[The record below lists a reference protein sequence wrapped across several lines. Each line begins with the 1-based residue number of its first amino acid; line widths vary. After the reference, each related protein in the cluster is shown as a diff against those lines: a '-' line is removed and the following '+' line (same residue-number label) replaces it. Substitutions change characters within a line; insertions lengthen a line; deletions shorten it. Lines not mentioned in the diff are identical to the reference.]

1 MYVNR
6 PTKLRTRAAQLFI
19 LGAVIAMAPGVVHAL
34 GLGNLRVNSALNESL
49 NAEIDFTSISKR
61 ELKSL
66 NIGLASRADFDGAD
80 IEKLPYLAGIKF
92 TLAKRLDGRSFLQLQ
107 TEQPIREPFLHFL
120 LQVEWAGGRL
130 VREFTALIDPPY
142 LVASKPPKIQA
153 PQTPAPEL
161 VMTQPSEAVVQPL
174 IPEPTLQ
181 AETQVAEMAPEPA
194 PEAIIEAA
202 PEVAEDAALIEA
214 MEPMPPAEPQIEAL
228 GPDVGDDSVAMSP
241 EDGWPMVEEAP
252 DVAVAES
259 ADQFVEPLP
268 LDDTAGPTAVQP
280 GGMMMG
286 SGSDWANIGE
296 YEVQRGDTLWGI
308 AEQINLDPTLTREQ
322 VIMAL
327 FETNPDAF
335 FRNNVN
341 NVYAGK
347 ILRIPDRE
355 TLDQLAVR
363 DARKVF
369 VAQYSEWQDYKV
381 QLARASG
388 AIEVAE
394 PAVAEPAMSQA
405 EESAEPLA
413 ETPSEPMAEE
423 IKVAEQPVEEAME
436 PETATQPEI
445 QEPLVPPQEEKVADS
460 AGTAALAAKAKP
472 PGDLLKIVRA
482 VIKRE
487 GSEAAKVAEGEGATD
502 TTDAERLALAERA
515 TTLEEALESKQME
528 QEDLSKQIGE
538 VETQIE
544 KQKRLI
550 EIENESLAKA
560 QGSDTQTTPTQP
572 AEPADAA
579 MEKKPEE
586 VKVAAADPKVTA
598 EPAKTAT
605 AKTPD
610 TKKAALPKKRIVA
623 PPPEPEQGIMAKIQ
637 DILGG
642 FAGDNVTMAVGGVV
656 ALAFLLVGLTY
667 FRRRRQAEAEF
678 EESILTDT
686 GVTTEE
692 VATTESGGQSAASTT
707 STAGNTSFLSDFSQ
721 GGMGN
726 ISTDEVDPLA
736 ETEVYLAYGRD
747 EQAEEILK
755 EAVTRDPSRQELKVK
770 LLEIYHA
777 RNDVAAFETMA
788 EELYAAQEGRGGE
801 LWNTV
806 AEMGRKLN
814 PDNPMFQVGAPVA
827 EFPTEEPIPTALP
840 EAASAAPELAMDFEA
855 PEEAPAADMG
865 LDMDA
870 ADAGL
875 DLNMGTDDGEV
886 DAPTDIGLEFDL
898 NVDTDVAITPDEP
911 AIAEKPSIS
920 ADPTFSDTA
929 DDVAGMGLE
938 DDAGVAALDLDGS
951 ADAGVDFDI
960 SEGTGEGDLA
970 VAEDVSAAVDVAT
983 DSGDVQW
990 DLDSDS
996 AEEAV
1001 AEVAADA
1008 GPSTDDSQQWDETAT
1023 KLDLAKAY
1031 VDMGDAE
1038 GARSILDEVL
1048 AEGNDEQKK
1057 QAAELA
1063 AQLG

>member
-1 MYVNR
+1 
-6 PTKLRTRAAQLFI
+6 
-19 LGAVIAMAPGVVHAL
+19 LGAVIAMAPAVAHAL

-66 NIGLASRADFDGAD
+66 NVSLASRADFDGAGV
-80 IEKLPYLAGIKF
+80 ERLPYLAGIKF

-107 TEQPIREPFLHFL
+107 SEHPIREPFLHFL

-142 LVASKPPKIQA
+142 LVAGRLPNIQA
-153 PQTPAPEL
+153 PQTPTAESEP
-161 VMTQPSEAVVQPL
+161 VMTQPAEAVVQPL
-174 IPEPTLQ
+174 TPEPALQ
-181 AETQVAEMAPEPA
+181 AETQVAEMT
-194 PEAIIEAA
+194 
-202 PEVAEDAALIEA
+202 PEVSEDAEPIEA
-214 MEPMPPAEPQIEAL
+214 MEPMASAEPQVEAL
-228 GPDVGDDSVAMSP
+228 GPDMGDDSAAMLSA
-241 EDGWPMVEEAP
+241 DGGPMVEEAP
-252 DVAVAES
+252 DIAMTES

-280 GGMMMG
+280 EGMMMG
-286 SGSDWANIGE
+286 TGPNWANIAE

-308 AEQINLDPTLTREQ
+308 AQQISMDPTLTAEQ

-327 FETNPDAF
+327 YETNPDAF

-347 ILRIPDRE
+347 ILLIPERE
-355 TLDQLAVR
+355 TIDRLAAR
-363 DARKVF
+363 DARRVF
-369 VAQYSEWQDYKV
+369 LAQYSEWQDYKV

-394 PAVAEPAMSQA
+394 PAGEEPVMSQA
-405 EESAEPLA
+405 EESAEPLV
-413 ETPSEPMAEE
+413 ETPSEPMTEE
-423 IKVAEQPVEEAME
+423 IKVAEQPVEEAVE
-436 PETATQPEI
+436 PEAAMQPEI
-445 QEPLVPPQEEKVADS
+445 QEPLQEEKVATS

-472 PGDLLKIVRA
+472 PADLLKIVRA
-482 VIKRE
+482 AIKRE
-487 GSEAAKVAEGEGATD
+487 GSEAGKVAEGEGTTD
-502 TTDAERLALAERA
+502 TTDAEQLALAERA

-528 QEDLSKQIGE
+528 QAELSERIGT

-572 AEPADAA
+572 DTAL
-579 MEKKPEE
+579 EKKPEE
-586 VKVAAADPKVTA
+586 VKVAAADTKATTD
-598 EPAKTAT
+598 PAKVAT
-605 AKTPD
+605 ANTPD
-610 TKKAALPKKRIVA
+610 KKKLTPPKKRIA
-623 PPPEPEQGIMAKIQ
+623 PPPAEPEPGIMAMIQ
-637 DILGG
+637 EVLGG
-642 FAGDNVTMAVGGVV
+642 IAGDHMTKAVGGVV
-656 ALAFLLVGLTY
+656 ALTALLVGLTY
-667 FRRRRQAEAEF
+667 VRRRRQAEAEF

-686 GVTTEE
+686 GATTEDM
-692 VATTESGGQSAASTT
+692 VTTESGGQSAAMTT
-707 STAGNTSFLSDFSQ
+707 SSAGNTSFLSDFSQ

-755 EAVTRDPSRQELKVK
+755 EAVAKDPSRQELKVK
-770 LLEIYHA
+770 LLEIYHG

-814 PDNPMFQVGAPVA
+814 PGNPMFQVVAPVA
-827 EFPTEEPIPTALP
+827 EIPTEEPTVPP
-840 EAASAAPELAMDFEA
+840 EVAFEAPEPAMDFEA
-855 PEEAPAADMG
+855 AEAAPADMG
-865 LDMDA
+865 FDMD

-875 DLNMGTDDGEV
+875 DLNVGAD
-886 DAPTDIGLEFDL
+886 DAPADTGLEFDL
-898 NVDTDVAITPDEP
+898 DMDTDVAAAPDEA
-911 AIAEKPSIS
+911 AITEEPSIS
-920 ADPTFSDTA
+920 ADPAFSDTA
-929 DDVAGMGLE
+929 DDLAAMGLE
-938 DDAGVAALDLDGS
+938 DDAGVAALDLGDA
-951 ADAGVDFDI
+951 ADTGADFDI
-960 SEGTGEGDLA
+960 SEGTDEGDLA
-970 VAEDVSAAVDVAT
+970 VAEDISAAVDVAT

-1001 AEVAADA
+1001 AEVATDA

>member
-1 MYVNR
+1 MDVNR
-6 PTKLRTRAAQLFI
+6 PTKLRTRAARLCI
-19 LGAVIAMAPGVVHAL
+19 LGAVIAMAPGMVHAL

-66 NIGLASRADFDGAD
+66 NVGLASRTDFDGAGV
-80 IEKLPYLAGIKF
+80 EKLPYLAGIRF

-107 TEQPIREPFLHFL
+107 TERPIREPFLHFL

-142 LVASKPPKIQA
+142 LIASKPPKIQT
-153 PQTPAPEL
+153 PQTPAPEPEP

-174 IPEPTLQ
+174 TPEPTLQ

-202 PEVAEDAALIEA
+202 PEVSEDAEPIEA
-214 MEPMPPAEPQIEAL
+214 MEPVPPAEPQIEAL
-228 GPDVGDDSVAMSP
+228 GPDVGDDVVAMSP
-241 EDGWPMVEEAP
+241 EDGWPVVEEAP
-252 DVAVAES
+252 DVAMAEF

-268 LDDTAGPTAVQP
+268 LDDTAGPSAVQP
-280 GGMMMG
+280 GGMMLG
-286 SGSDWANIGE
+286 SGLDWANIGE
-296 YEVQRGDTLWGI
+296 YQVQRGDTLWGI
-308 AEQINLDPTLTREQ
+308 AQQISIDPTLTSEQ

-347 ILRIPDRE
+347 ILRIPERE
-355 TLDQLAVR
+355 TITRLAGR

-369 VAQYSEWQDYKV
+369 LAQYSEWQDYKV

-388 AIEVAE
+388 AIEVAT
-394 PAVAEPAMSQA
+394 MSQA

-413 ETPSEPMAEE
+413 ETPSEPMTED

-436 PETATQPEI
+436 PEAAMQPEI
-445 QEPLVPPQEEKVADS
+445 QEPLVPPQEEKIADS

-482 VIKRE
+482 AIKRE
-487 GSEAAKVAEGEGATD
+487 GSEAGKVAEGEGATD
-502 TTDAERLALAERA
+502 TADAERLALAERA

-572 AEPADAA
+572 AEPAGAA
-579 MEKKPEE
+579 MEKQPEE
-586 VKVAAADPKVTA
+586 VKVAAADSKATV

-610 TKKAALPKKRIVA
+610 TKKAAPPKKRIVA

-642 FAGDNVTMAVGGVV
+642 FAGDSMTMAVGGVV
-656 ALAFLLVGLTY
+656 ALATLLVGLTY

-686 GVTTEE
+686 GTTTEE
-692 VATTESGGQSAASTT
+692 MATTESGGQSAAMAT
-707 STAGNTSFLSDFSQ
+707 SSAGNTSFLSDFSQ

-755 EAVTRDPSRQELKVK
+755 EAVNKDPGRQELKLK
-770 LLEIYHA
+770 LLEIYAA
-777 RNDVAAFETMA
+777 RNDVGAFETMA

-814 PDNPMFQVGAPVA
+814 AENPMFQVVAPVA
-827 EFPTEEPIPTALP
+827 EGLTEEPIPMAPP
-840 EAASAAPELAMDFEA
+840 EAASDAAMDFVEA
-855 PEEAPAADMG
+855 PEELPATDMG
-865 LDMDA
+865 LDMG
-870 ADAGL
+870 ADA
-875 DLNMGTDDGEV
+875 GEV
-886 DAPTDIGLEFDL
+886 DAPADTGLEFDL
-898 NVDTDVAITPDEP
+898 KMDTDVAVADDEA
-911 AIAEKPSIS
+911 AIAEEPSIS
-920 ADPTFSDTA
+920 ADPALSDMA
-929 DDVAGMGLE
+929 DD
-938 DDAGVAALDLDGS
+938 DAEVAALV
-951 ADAGVDFDI
+951 ADAGADFDI
-960 SEGTGEGDLA
+960 SESTDEGDLA
-970 VAEDVSAAVDVAT
+970 VAEDVSAAVDVVT

-990 DLDSDS
+990 DLNSDSDS

-1023 KLDLAKAY
+1023 KLDLARAY

>member
-1 MYVNR
+1 
-6 PTKLRTRAAQLFI
+6 
-19 LGAVIAMAPGVVHAL
+19 
-34 GLGNLRVNSALNESL
+34 
-49 NAEIDFTSISKR
+49 
-61 ELKSL
+61 
-66 NIGLASRADFDGAD
+66 
-80 IEKLPYLAGIKF
+80 
-92 TLAKRLDGRSFLQLQ
+92 
-107 TEQPIREPFLHFL
+107 
-120 LQVEWAGGRL
+120 
-130 VREFTALIDPPY
+130 
-142 LVASKPPKIQA
+142 
-153 PQTPAPEL
+153 
-161 VMTQPSEAVVQPL
+161 
-174 IPEPTLQ
+174 
-181 AETQVAEMAPEPA
+181 
-194 PEAIIEAA
+194 
-202 PEVAEDAALIEA
+202 
-214 MEPMPPAEPQIEAL
+214 
-228 GPDVGDDSVAMSP
+228 
-241 EDGWPMVEEAP
+241 
-252 DVAVAES
+252 
-259 ADQFVEPLP
+259 
-268 LDDTAGPTAVQP
+268 
-280 GGMMMG
+280 
-286 SGSDWANIGE
+286 
-296 YEVQRGDTLWGI
+296 
-308 AEQINLDPTLTREQ
+308 
-322 VIMAL
+322 
-327 FETNPDAF
+327 
-335 FRNNVN
+335 
-341 NVYAGK
+341 
-347 ILRIPDRE
+347 
-355 TLDQLAVR
+355 
-363 DARKVF
+363 
-369 VAQYSEWQDYKV
+369 
-381 QLARASG
+381 
-388 AIEVAE
+388 
-394 PAVAEPAMSQA
+394 MSQA

-413 ETPSEPMAEE
+413 ETPSEPMTEE
-423 IKVAEQPVEEAME
+423 IKVAEPEQPVEEAME
-436 PETATQPEI
+436 PEAAMQPEI

-482 VIKRE
+482 AIKRE
-487 GSEAAKVAEGEGATD
+487 GSEAGKVAEGEGATD

-579 MEKKPEE
+579 IEKKPEE

-623 PPPEPEQGIMAKIQ
+623 PPLEPEQGIMAKIQ

-656 ALAFLLVGLTY
+656 ALAALLVGLTY

-686 GVTTEE
+686 GATTED
-692 VATTESGGQSAASTT
+692 VATTESGGQSAAMTT
-707 STAGNTSFLSDFSQ
+707 SSAGNTSFLSDFSQ

-770 LLEIYHA
+770 LLEIYHT

-814 PDNPMFQVGAPVA
+814 PDNPMFQVVAPTAGV
-827 EFPTEEPIPTALP
+827 PTEEPMPTAPP
-840 EAASAAPELAMDFEA
+840 EAASGAPELVMDFEA

-870 ADAGL
+870 AGL
-875 DLNMGTDDGEV
+875 DLNMGADDGEV

-898 NVDTDVAITPDEP
+898 NMDTDVAAALDEP
-911 AIAEKPSIS
+911 AIAEEPSIS
-920 ADPTFSDTA
+920 TDPTFSDTA

-938 DDAGVAALDLDGS
+938 DDAGVAALDLDGA
-951 ADAGVDFDI
+951 ADAGADFDI
-960 SEGTGEGDLA
+960 SEGTDVA

-990 DLDSDS
+990 DLESDS
-996 AEEAV
+996 AEEV

>member
-6 PTKLRTRAAQLFI
+6 PTKLGTRAARLFI

-49 NAEIDFTSISKR
+49 NAEIDFSSISKR

-66 NIGLASRADFDGAD
+66 NVSLASRADFESAGV
-80 IEKLPYLAGIKF
+80 EKLSYLSGIEF
-92 TLAKRLDGRSFLQLQ
+92 NLAKRLDGRSFLQLQ
-107 TEQPIREPFLHFL
+107 TERPIREPFLHFL

-142 LVASKPPKIQA
+142 LIASRPPKIQA
-153 PQTPAPEL
+153 PQTPAPEPEP
-161 VMTQPSEAVVQPL
+161 VMTQPTEAVVQPL
-174 IPEPTLQ
+174 TPEPELQ
-181 AETQVAEMAPEPA
+181 AETQVAELAPAPE

-202 PEVAEDAALIEA
+202 PEVSEDAEPIEA
-214 MEPMPPAEPQIEAL
+214 MEPMAPVEPLVEAL
-228 GPDVGDDSVAMSP
+228 GPDVGDDSVAMSS

-252 DVAVAES
+252 DVAMAESADQFVEEAPDVAMAES

-268 LDDTAGPTAVQP
+268 LDDMAGPTAVEP

-286 SGSDWANIGE
+286 TGPNWANIGE

-308 AEQINLDPTLTREQ
+308 AEQINLDPTLTHEQ

-327 FETNPDAF
+327 IETNPDAF

-355 TLDQLAVR
+355 TVDRLALR

-369 VAQYSEWQDYKV
+369 LAQYREWQDYKI

-388 AIEVAE
+388 AIEVEE
-394 PAVAEPAMSQA
+394 PVMSQA
-405 EESAEPLA
+405 EESAESLV
-413 ETPSEPMAEE
+413 ETPSEPMTEE
-423 IKVAEQPVEEAME
+423 IKVAEQPMELEAAM
-436 PETATQPEI
+436 QPDI
-445 QEPLVPPQEEKVADS
+445 QEPLQPPQEEKVADR

-482 VIKRE
+482 VIERE
-487 GSEAAKVAEGEGATD
+487 GSEAGSVAEGEGSTD
-502 TTDAERLALAERA
+502 TTDAEQLALAERA

-572 AEPADAA
+572 ADAA

-586 VKVAAADPKVTA
+586 VKVAAADTKAAT
-598 EPAKTAT
+598 EPAKTAA
-605 AKTPD
+605 AKASDKKKPTP
-610 TKKAALPKKRIVA
+610 PKKRIVA
-623 PPPEPEQGIMAKIQ
+623 PPPEQGIIAMIQ

-642 FAGDNVTMAVGGVV
+642 IAGDHMTKAVGGVV
-656 ALAFLLVGLTY
+656 ALAALLVGLTY

-686 GVTTEE
+686 GTTTED
-692 VATTESGGQSAASTT
+692 VVTTESGGQSAATQT
-707 STAGNTSFLSDFSQ
+707 SSAGNTSFLSDFSQ

-755 EAVTRDPSRQELKVK
+755 DAVNKDPSRQELKVK

-788 EELYAAQEGRGGE
+788 EELYAAQEGRGGQ

-806 AEMGRKLN
+806 AEMGLKLN
-814 PDNPMFQVGAPVA
+814 PDNPMFQVVAPVA
-827 EFPTEEPIPTALP
+827 EVPTEEPILTAPP
-840 EAASAAPELAMDFEA
+840 EAAFEAPEPAMDFEA
-855 PEEAPAADMG
+855 PEEASADMG
-865 LDMDA
+865 LDTDADA
-870 ADAGL
+870 AL
-875 DLNMGTDDGEV
+875 DLNMGADAGEV
-886 DAPTDIGLEFDL
+886 DAPADTGLEFDL
-898 NVDTDVAITPDEP
+898 DMDTDAAVAADEP
-911 AIAEKPSIS
+911 SVS
-920 ADPTFSDTA
+920 ADPAFSDTA
-929 DDVAGMGLE
+929 DDVAAAGLE
-938 DDAGVAALDLDGS
+938 DDAGVAALDLGDA

-960 SEGTGEGDLA
+960 NEGTTEGDLA
-970 VAEDVSAAVDVAT
+970 VAEDVSAAADVAT
-983 DSGDVQW
+983 DSADVQW

-1063 AQLG
+1063 TQLG

>member
-1 MYVNR
+1 
-6 PTKLRTRAAQLFI
+6 

-66 NIGLASRADFDGAD
+66 NVGLASRADFDGAGV
-80 IEKLPYLAGIKF
+80 EKLSYLTGIRF

-107 TEQPIREPFLHFL
+107 TERPIREPFLHFL

-142 LVASKPPKIQA
+142 LIASKPPKIQTS
-153 PQTPAPEL
+153 QTPAAEPEP

-174 IPEPTLQ
+174 TPEPALQ
-181 AETQVAEMAPEPA
+181 AETQVAEMAPKDGWPVIE
-194 PEAIIEAA
+194 EAA
-202 PEVAEDAALIEA
+202 PEVSEG
-214 MEPMPPAEPQIEAL
+214 AEPI
-228 GPDVGDDSVAMSP
+228 P
-241 EDGWPMVEEAP
+241 EDGWPVIEEAP
-252 DVAVAES
+252 DVAMAEF

-268 LDDTAGPTAVQP
+268 LDDTARPSAVQP

-286 SGSDWANIGE
+286 SGPDWANVGE

-308 AEQINLDPTLTREQ
+308 AQQISIDPTLTSEQ

-347 ILRIPDRE
+347 ILRIPERE
-355 TLDQLAVR
+355 TIDRLARR

-369 VAQYSEWQDYKV
+369 LAQYNEWQDYKV

-388 AIEVAE
+388 AIEVA
-394 PAVAEPAMSQA
+394 AVSQA

-413 ETPSEPMAEE
+413 ETPSEPMTEE

-436 PETATQPEI
+436 PEPAMQPEI

-460 AGTAALAAKAKP
+460 AGSAVLAAKAKP

-487 GSEAAKVAEGEGATD
+487 GGEASKVAEGEGATD

-515 TTLEEALESKQME
+515 TMLEEALESKQME

-544 KQKRLI
+544 KQKRLV

-586 VKVAAADPKVTA
+586 VKVAAADPKATV

-610 TKKAALPKKRIVA
+610 TKKAAPPKKRIVA

-637 DILGG
+637 DIVGG
-642 FAGDNVTMAVGGVV
+642 FAGDTMMMAVGGVV
-656 ALAFLLVGLTY
+656 ALAALLLGLTY

-686 GVTTEE
+686 GATTEE
-692 VATTESGGQSAASTT
+692 MATTESGGQSAATGT
-707 STAGNTSFLSDFSQ
+707 SSAGNTSFLSDFSQ

-755 EAVTRDPSRQELKVK
+755 EAVSKDPGRQELKVK
-770 LLEIYHA
+770 LLEIYAA
-777 RNDVAAFETMA
+777 RNDVGAFETMA

-814 PDNPMFQVGAPVA
+814 AENPMFQVVAPVA
-827 EFPTEEPIPTALP
+827 GGLTEEPIPTAP
-840 EAASAAPELAMDFEA
+840 PGAAFEA
-855 PEEAPAADMG
+855 PEPAMDFGAPEAVPAADMG
-865 LDMDA
+865 LDLD

-875 DLNMGTDDGEV
+875 DLNMGADAGEV
-886 DAPTDIGLEFDL
+886 DAPADTGLEFDL
-898 NVDTDVAITPDEP
+898 NMDTDVAVADDEP
-911 AIAEKPSIS
+911 AIAEEPSIS
-920 ADPTFSDTA
+920 ADPAFSDVA

-938 DDAGVAALDLDGS
+938 DDAEGAALV
-951 ADAGVDFDI
+951 ADAGADFDI
-960 SEGTGEGDLA
+960 SEGTDEGDLA

-990 DLDSDS
+990 DLDSDADT

-1048 AEGNDEQKK
+1048 AEGNDEQKQ

-1063 AQLG
+1063 ARLD

>member
-6 PTKLRTRAAQLFI
+6 PTKLRTRAARLCI

-66 NIGLASRADFDGAD
+66 NVGLASRADFDGAGV
-80 IEKLPYLAGIKF
+80 EKLPYLAGIQF

-107 TEQPIREPFLHFL
+107 TERPIREPFLHFL

-142 LVASKPPKIQA
+142 LIVSKPPKIRV
-153 PQTPAPEL
+153 PQTPAPEPEL
-161 VMTQPSEAVVQPL
+161 VMAQPSEAVVQPL
-174 IPEPTLQ
+174 TPEPTLQ
-181 AETQVAEMAPEPA
+181 AATQIAEMAPEPA

-202 PEVAEDAALIEA
+202 PEVSEDAEPIEA

-228 GPDVGDDSVAMSP
+228 GPDVGDDAVAMSP
-241 EDGWPMVEEAP
+241 EDGWPVVEETP
-252 DVAVAES
+252 DVAMAES

-268 LDDTAGPTAVQP
+268 LDDTAGPSAVQP
-280 GGMMMG
+280 GGMMLG
-286 SGSDWANIGE
+286 SGPDWANIDE

-308 AEQINLDPTLTREQ
+308 AQQISIDPTLTSEQ

-347 ILRIPDRE
+347 ILRIPERE
-355 TLDQLAVR
+355 TIDRLAGR

-369 VAQYSEWQDYKV
+369 LAQYSEWQDYKV

-388 AIEVAE
+388 AIEVA
-394 PAVAEPAMSQA
+394 AMSQA

-413 ETPSEPMAEE
+413 ETPSESMTED

-436 PETATQPEI
+436 PEAAMQPEI
-445 QEPLVPPQEEKVADS
+445 EEPLVPLQEQKVADS
-460 AGTAALAAKAKP
+460 AGVAALAAKAKP

-482 VIKRE
+482 AIKRE
-487 GSEAAKVAEGEGATD
+487 RSEAGKVAEGEGATD

-528 QEDLSKQIGE
+528 QEDLSRQIGA
-538 VETQIE
+538 VETQIK

-560 QGSDTQTTPTQP
+560 QGSDTQTTSTQP

-579 MEKKPEE
+579 MAKKPEE
-586 VKVAAADPKVTA
+586 VKVAAADPKATA

-610 TKKAALPKKRIVA
+610 TKKAAPPKKRIVA
-623 PPPEPEQGIMAKIQ
+623 PPPEPEQGIVAKIQ

-642 FAGDNVTMAVGGVV
+642 FAGDSMTMAVGGVV
-656 ALAFLLVGLTY
+656 ALAALLVGLTY

-686 GVTTEE
+686 GTTTEE
-692 VATTESGGQSAASTT
+692 VATTESGGQSAAMAT
-707 STAGNTSFLSDFSQ
+707 SSAGNTSFLSDFSQ

-755 EAVTRDPSRQELKVK
+755 EAVNKDPGRQELKLK
-770 LLEIYHA
+770 LLEIYSA
-777 RNDVAAFETMA
+777 RNDVGAFETMA

-814 PDNPMFQVGAPVA
+814 AENPMFQVMAPVA
-827 EFPTEEPIPTALP
+827 EVPSA
-840 EAASAAPELAMDFEA
+840 AASDAAMDFVEA
-855 PEEAPAADMG
+855 PEEVPATDIG
-865 LDMDA
+865 LDMG
-870 ADAGL
+870 ADA
-875 DLNMGTDDGEV
+875 GEV
-886 DAPTDIGLEFDL
+886 DAPADTGLEFDL
-898 NVDTDVAITPDEP
+898 NMDTGVAVADDEP
-911 AIAEKPSIS
+911 AIAEEPSIS
-920 ADPTFSDTA
+920 ADPAFSDTA
-929 DDVAGMGLE
+929 DDVTGVGLE
-938 DDAGVAALDLDGS
+938 DDAEVAAAALV
-951 ADAGVDFDI
+951 ADAEADFDI
-960 SEGTGEGDLA
+960 SEGTGKGDLA

-990 DLDSDS
+990 DLDSDSDS